1 MQILVKTLT
10 GKRQSFNFE
19 PNSSVYQIK
28 MAIEEKE
35 GIAAKQIRLIYSG
48 KQMYDDM
55 RLIDYRIVPGST
67 IHMILQLRG
76 GTF

>member
-10 GKRQSFNFE
+10 GRRQSFNFE
-19 PNSSVYQIK
+19 ANTTVLQIK
-28 MAIEEKE
+28 MAIEERE
-35 GIAAKQIRLIYSG
+35 GIDAKQIRLIYSG

-55 RLIDYRIVPGST
+55 KLSDYRVVPGST

-76 GTF
+76 GTV